1 MTARSAPDRRS
12 RGLKHGGRQVAPA
25 IGERPTFEDNQ
36 TLFEGPPEHFTHCR
50 DALGCGDLGEVQVH
64 RLGVAGRH
72 HQGCTLALPGAG
84 VRAASGNGDS
94 RCCRPA
100 HFAIDPDKVEDDKKF
115 DGIFVLRTNTD
126 LNPLEAMLCYKQLWT
141 VEQTFRTAKHL
152 LSTRPIFHKLDAT
165 IRGHVF
171 CSFLA
176 LVLKK
181 ALEDRIAALA
191 RSGSW
196 PQIIADLDSLT
207 ETEIEHD
214 GKRFVVRS
222 APRPA
227 ASLALRAAGVALPPT
242 VREAAA
248 R

>member
-1 MTARSAPDRRS
+1 
-12 RGLKHGGRQVAPA
+12 
-25 IGERPTFEDNQ
+25 
-36 TLFEGPPEHFTHCR
+36 
-50 DALGCGDLGEVQVH
+50 
-64 RLGVAGRH
+64 
-72 HQGCTLALPGAG
+72 
-84 VRAASGNGDS
+84 
-94 RCCRPA
+94 
-100 HFAIDPDKVEDDKKF
+100 
-115 DGIFVLRTNTD
+115 
-126 LNPLEAMLCYKQLWT
+126 ML
-141 VEQTFRTAKHL
+141 
-152 LSTRPIFHKLDAT
+152 
-165 IRGHVF
+165 

-181 ALEDRIAALA
+181 ALEDRIVALG
-191 RSGSW
+191 RPGSW
-196 PQIIADLDSLT
+196 PEIIADLDSLT